1 MFALEMPT
9 KNYYIMFKEITIVTK
24 RISASLYDKFTGSLE
39 CMQMS
44 SRQDAENLLI
54 KLENNDHSI
63 RTEAVEAL
71 AQLRNT
77 KVVNYLLSHLKT
89 DAHRLVKEGVCKVLG
104 KIGDKKATPAL
115 IEMFDSEYES
125 IRYQAVIAVGRIS
138 DPYAVPYL
146 VELLKNKDD
155 SLVRSE
161 AVKALGMIG
170 DPSAF
175 KVLMSILRKE
185 NDRFLK
191 YHIVTSLGKLGN
203 KKALRDLQRIAKGS
217 DDNRLKLRAI
227 EAIES
232 IEKYSSEEKIV
243 AG

>member
-1 MFALEMPT
+1 MHMNVRE
-9 KNYYIMFKEITIVTK
+9 
-24 RISASLYDKFTGSLE
+24 
-39 CMQMS
+39 
-44 SRQDAENLLI
+44 DAENLLI
-54 KLENNDHSI
+54 KLGNIDHSI

-71 AQLRNT
+71 AQLKNT
-77 KVVNYLLSHLKT
+77 EVVDYLLSLLDT

-115 IEMFDSEYES
+115 IELFNNDYES

-138 DPYAVPYL
+138 DPYAVPSL
-146 VELLKNKDD
+146 LELLKNKDD

-175 KVLMSILRKE
+175 KVLMTILRKE
-185 NDRFLK
+185 DDRFLK
-191 YHIVTSLGKLGN
+191 YHIVTSLGKMGN
-203 KKALRDLQRIAKGS
+203 KRAIRDLQRLAKDS

-227 EAIES
+227 EAIET
-232 IEKYSSEEKIV
+232 IENYNTEEKIV